1 MHTRQLRLLLGEAP
15 LQCLHE
21 VDHIALR
28 LGGGDDLLAL
38 DLALDGGDELLFVLV
53 AVLLRRVGLN
63 HGVDEHAP
71 HPHFCV

>member
-28 LGGGDDLLAL
+28 LGGGSLAVR
-38 DLALDGGDELLFVLV
+38 ASVV
-53 AVLLRRVGLN
+53 TS
-63 HGVDEHAP
+63 
-71 HPHFCV
+71 